1 MIEVVRAGALTTV
14 QDLGRP
20 GLAHLG
26 VGRSGAAD
34 LGSMR
39 LANRLVGNREGAAC
53 LEITLGGFAAR
64 FTRAGVVALAGAP
77 CPVRVSGHDGFM
89 HGPIHVAPGDELS
102 VGAPRRGVRT
112 YLAVRGGI
120 DVPPVLGSRST
131 DMLAGLGPAPLRPG
145 MQLSVGDDAGE
156 LPNVDVAP
164 VPAIPEEIVL
174 RVLPGPRDDWFTPAA
189 VTALTAGAYEVTA
202 QSNRV
207 GIRLSG
213 PTLERSVTRE
223 LPSEG
228 TVCGALQVPPNGQP
242 VLFLADHPVTGGY
255 PVIAVVCEPDICHAA
270 QARPGQR
277 LRFRVRSTGGGRG
290 LQGLRDR
297 V

>member
-1 MIEVVRAGALTTV
+1 VIEVIRPGALSTV

-34 LGSMR
+34 RGSLR
-39 LANRLVGNREGAAC
+39 LANRLVGNREGAAG
-53 LEITLGGFAAR
+53 LEITFGGFTAR
-64 FTRAGVVALAGAP
+64 FTEAAIVALAGAP
-77 CPVRVSGHDGFM
+77 CRVRVSGRDGFM
-89 HGPIHVAPGDELS
+89 HGPMDIPPGAELS
-102 VGAPRRGVRT
+102 LGVPTRGVRT
-112 YLAVRGGI
+112 YLAVRGGV

-131 DMLAGLGPAPLRPG
+131 DVLAGVGPEQLRTGTCLP
-145 MQLSVGDDAGE
+145 VGDEAGE
-156 LPNVDVAP
+156 LPEVDLAPVAP
-164 VPAIPEEIVL
+164 IPEDMVL
-174 RVLPGPRDDWFTPAA
+174 RVVPGPRDDWFTPDALA
-189 VTALTAGAYEVTA
+189 TLTATAYEVTT

-213 PTLERSVTRE
+213 AALERSVTRE

-228 TVCGALQVPPNGQP
+228 TVCGALQVPSNGQP

-255 PVIAVVCEPDICHAA
+255 PVIAVVVEPDVCHAA

-277 LRFRVRSTGGGRG
+277 IRFRV
-290 LQGLRDR
+290 
-297 V
+297 VP

>member
-1 MIEVVRAGALTTV
+1 MIEVVRSGSLTTV

-26 VGRSGAAD
+26 VGHSGAAD
-34 LGSMR
+34 RGSLR
-39 LANRLVGNREGAAC
+39 LANRLVGNREAAAC

-64 FTRAGVVALAGAP
+64 FTDAAVVALAGAP
-77 CPVRVSGHDGFM
+77 CPVRVSGRDGFM
-89 HGPIHVAPGDELS
+89 HGPIQVAAGAEVS
-102 VGAPRRGVRT
+102 IGAPDRGVRT

-120 DVPPVLGSRST
+120 DVAPVLGSRST
-131 DMLAGLGPAPLRPG
+131 DTLAGLGPAPLRTG
-145 MQLSVGDDAGE
+145 TRLSIGDDAGE
-156 LPNVDVAP
+156 LPEVDLAP
-164 VPAIPEEIVL
+164 VPPIPEEIVL
-174 RVLPGPRDDWFTPAA
+174 RVVPGPRDDWFTPAA
-189 VTALTAGAYEVTA
+189 LATLTSTAYEVTT

-213 PTLERSVTRE
+213 TSLERSVTRE

-228 TVCGALQVPPNGQP
+228 TVCGALQVPSNGQP

-255 PVIAVVCEPDICHAA
+255 PVIAVVREPDVCIAA

-277 LRFRVRSTGGGRG
+277 IRFRTDTRR
-290 LQGLRDR
+290 R
-297 V
+297 

>member
-1 MIEVVRAGALTTV
+1 MIEVVRSGSLTTV

-26 VGRSGAAD
+26 VGHSGAAD
-34 LGSMR
+34 RGSLR
-39 LANRLVGNREGAAC
+39 LANRLVGNSEGAAC
-53 LEITLGGFAAR
+53 LEITLGGFSAR
-64 FTRAGVVALAGAP
+64 FTQAGVIALVGAP
-77 CPVRVSGHDGFM
+77 CPVRLSGRDGFM
-89 HGPIHVAPGDELS
+89 HGPIDVAPGDELS
-102 VGAPRRGVRT
+102 VGAPIRGVRT
-112 YLAVRGGI
+112 YVAVRGGI

-131 DMLAGLGPAPLRPG
+131 DMLAGLGPAPLCPG
-145 MQLSVGDDAGE
+145 MRLPVGDDAGE

-174 RVLPGPRDDWFTPAA
+174 RVVPGPRDDWFGA
-189 VTALTAGAYEVTA
+189 TALTTLTTTAYKVTT

-213 PTLERSVTRE
+213 ATLERSVTRE

-255 PVIAVVCEPDICHAA
+255 PVIAVVCEPDLCHAA

-277 LRFRVRSTGGGRG
+277 LRFRLVQR
-290 LQGLRDR
+290 R
-297 V
+297 VGPAAPPGHPAG

>member
-1 MIEVVRAGALTTV
+1 VIEVLRAGALTTV

-26 VGRSGAAD
+26 VARSGAAD
-34 LGSMR
+34 RDSLR
-39 LANRLVGNREGAAC
+39 LANRLVGNSEGAAC
-53 LEITLGGFAAR
+53 LEITFGGFAAR
-64 FTRAGVVALAGAP
+64 FDEAAIVALAGAP
-77 CPVRVSGHDGFM
+77 GPVRVSDGHGFM
-89 HGPIHVAPGDELS
+89 YGPIQLNAGDELRLGS
-102 VGAPRRGVRT
+102 PAQGVRT

-131 DMLAGLGPAPLRPG
+131 DVLAGLGPDPLWPG
-145 MQLSVGDDAGE
+145 MRLSVGTDTAE
-156 LPNVDVAP
+156 LPSVDVAP
-164 VPAIPEEIVL
+164 VAPIPEEITL
-174 RVLPGPRDDWFTPAA
+174 RVTPGPRDDWFTPAA
-189 VTALTAGAYEVTA
+189 LTVLTSSAYEVTA

-213 PTLERSVTRE
+213 ATLERSRAGE

-228 TVCGALQVPPNGQP
+228 MVFGALQVPPSGQP

-255 PVIAVVCEPDICHAA
+255 PVIAVALEQDIGLAA

-277 LRFRVRSTGGGRG
+277 IRFHAVLPR
-290 LQGLRDR
+290 
-297 V
+297 